1 MGILLSL
8 DNGDDDEDGDR
19 EEPAKPPG
27 RSTKHGAF
35 PCWQDLWC
43 NK

>member
-1 MGILLSL
+1 MFFSL
-8 DNGDDDEDGDR
+8 DNGDDDGEDGDR
-19 EEPAKPPG
+19 DESPKPPG

-35 PCWQDLWC
+35 PCWQDLWS